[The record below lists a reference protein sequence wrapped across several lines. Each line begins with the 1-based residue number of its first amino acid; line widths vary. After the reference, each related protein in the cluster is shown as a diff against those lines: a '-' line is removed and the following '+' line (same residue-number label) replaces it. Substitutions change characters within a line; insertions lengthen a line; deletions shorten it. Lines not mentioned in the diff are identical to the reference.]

1 MLTRSQY
8 ARLQDLQ
15 DKPWLGMLNYFRTLQ
30 AEWDALE
37 AQEYVT
43 KRLVSD
49 SSQETEVWEYTI
61 TEAGQAALIDQKEAN
76 RG

>member
-1 MLTRSQY
+1 MLTRAQY
-8 ARLQDLQ
+8 TRLRSVQDQ
-15 DKPWLGMLNYFRTLQ
+15 PWIGMLNYFRTLR

-61 TEAGQAALIDQKEAN
+61 TEAGQAALLDQKEAN